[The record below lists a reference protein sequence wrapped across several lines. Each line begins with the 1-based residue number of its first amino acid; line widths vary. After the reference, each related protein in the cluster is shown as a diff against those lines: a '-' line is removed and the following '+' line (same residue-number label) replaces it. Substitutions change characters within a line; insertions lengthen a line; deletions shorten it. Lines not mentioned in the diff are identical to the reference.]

1 MQKSYEGKLT
11 IIWTSIDLAYSRP
24 SRCDC
29 YILLQ
34 TTPFSFLPYS
44 IPPNFSESGSMV
56 QWDHP
61 LGLREHFVDI
71 GMNFDLLVVLRQA
84 YPQL

>member
-11 IIWTSIDLAYSRP
+11 IIWTSTDLAYLRP

-34 TTPFSFLPYS
+34 TTPFPFLPYS
-44 IPPNFSESGSMV
+44 IHPNFISESGSMV
-56 QWDHP
+56 QWHRP
-61 LGLREHFVDI
+61 LGWKEYFVDT
-71 GMNFDLLVVLRQA
+71 GMNFDLLVVLWQA
-84 YPQL
+84 YP